1 MLVDSKPQ
9 IQQQKR
15 RTQYSVPRWG
25 RVEFFSKL
33 HEVFIKLGFSFSSEP
48 ESSFVVWLI
57 DSVKD
62 TKLSELPSV
71 GTVLSSVPSNN
82 VLSGSCP

>member
-1 MLVDSKPQ
+1 M
-9 IQQQKR
+9 
-15 RTQYSVPRWG
+15 
-25 RVEFFSKL
+25 EFFSKL

-48 ESSFVVWLI
+48 EISLLVWLV

-62 TKLSELPSV
+62 TRLSELPRID
-71 GTVLSSVPSNN
+71 TVLSSVPSSK

>member
-1 MLVDSKPQ
+1 M
-9 IQQQKR
+9 QQQKR

-25 RVEFFSKL
+25 RAEFLSEL

-48 ESSFVVWLI
+48 DISFVVWLI

-62 TKLSELPSV
+62 TKLSELPS
-71 GTVLSSVPSNN
+71 TVLSSVFFNKI
-82 VLSGSCP
+82 LSGSCP

>member
-1 MLVDSKPQ
+1 M
-9 IQQQKR
+9 QQQKR

-48 ESSFVVWLI
+48 EISFVVWLI

-62 TKLSELPSV
+62 TRLSELPSI
-71 GTVLSSVPSNN
+71 GTVLSSVPSNK
-82 VLSGSCP
+82 VLSVSCP

>member
-1 MLVDSKPQ
+1 M
-9 IQQQKR
+9 QQQKR

-25 RVEFFSKL
+25 RVEFLSKPP
-33 HEVFIKLGFSFSSEP
+33 EVFIKLGFSFSSEP
-48 ESSFVVWLI
+48 EISLLVWLI

-62 TKLSELPSV
+62 TRLSELPSI
-71 GTVLSSVPSNN
+71 GTVLSSVLSNN

>member
-1 MLVDSKPQ
+1 M
-9 IQQQKR
+9 QQQKR

-25 RVEFFSKL
+25 RVELFSKL
-33 HEVFIKLGFSFSSEP
+33 HEVFIKLGFSSEP
-48 ESSFVVWLI
+48 EISLVVWLI

-62 TKLSELPSV
+62 TKLSELPSIDI
-71 GTVLSSVPSNN
+71 VLSSVPSNK